1 MTKTS
6 LVQAPRGELANGSW
20 NSLGRDVLTPL
31 CAATGLESR
40 LDEVIEAFALLT
52 EGWGEEAI
60 PANPAWES
68 DVCSDHSPFEP
79 SIALS
84 PRGNVVRIL
93 VEAQGRAPTRAAQAE
108 AGRALTQRIGKRWG
122 LDTTRCEQLE
132 ALFLDTESPEG
143 NPAAGRFGIWH
154 ALEFHPARPTPS
166 VKVYFDLASWGPA
179 LHPALTEAALHQIG
193 FAEAWP
199 VLGELTTRRDRQQD
213 QLAYFSIDVEDSPH
227 ARVKLYL
234 RHHAASAEHLDGL
247 FRSARSYR
255 KESVKEATQALGVG
269 AGPYLARPVVS
280 SFAFTSK
287 SRSEPVS
294 ATLYF
299 PLESYVDTDAL
310 ALSRVLEFNREFAL
324 PTTELEAAVRGL
336 APAPLDE
343 LHGLTSYVSFREE
356 QDVARSTVYFS
367 PLAFGRD
374 NASERR
380 LRAAKHRER
389 VGELVQRFERHSLV
403 HLPYFR
409 RMSREPVSL
418 ERLWLLMKNFDVAIV
433 QEFPRRLASLVARAP
448 GDAIRALLAKQL
460 HDELGGGDF
469 TQAHKALFARLISG
483 LEAHRADVQD
493 PLIPARALS
502 DALEFEYV
510 SADPWF
516 GVGASLLVEVFGKQ
530 VDTFVA
536 AQFARQKQVAGHT
549 LEWLDLHTVLEVDHA
564 DDSAEI
570 AALIPEG
577 EAEEAALAGAEHIAN
592 ASNRF
597 FAEMYR
603 LTFD

>member
-1 MTKTS
+1 MSKS
-6 LVQAPRGELANGSW
+6 PLLQAPRGALENGSW

-40 LDEVIEAFALLT
+40 LDEIIAAFALMT
-52 EGWGEEAI
+52 EGWGDEPI
-60 PANPAWES
+60 PTHPSWES

-84 PRGNVVRIL
+84 PRGNVLRIL

-108 AGRALTQRIGKRWG
+108 AGRALTQRIGTRWG
-122 LDTTRCEQLE
+122 LDTSRCERLE
-132 ALFLDTESPEG
+132 TLFLEGNSPEG
-143 NPAAGRFGIWH
+143 QPVAGRFGIWH
-154 ALEFHPARPTPS
+154 ALEFHPGREAPS
-166 VKVYFDLASWGPA
+166 VKVYFDLSSWGAA
-179 LHPALTEAALHQIG
+179 LAPALTEEALHHIG
-193 FAEAWP
+193 FADAWA
-199 VLGELTTRRDRQQD
+199 VLGELTTRRDKHRD
-213 QLAYFSIDVEDSPH
+213 QIAYFSIDLDDSPS

-234 RHHAASAEHLDGL
+234 RHHEADAAHLDAL
-247 FRSARSYR
+247 FRSAKSYR
-255 KESVKEATQALGVG
+255 KESIKEATQSLGVG

-280 SFAFTSK
+280 SFAFTGG
-287 SRSEPVS
+287 SRGEPVS

-299 PLESYVDTDAL
+299 PLESYVESDAL
-310 ALSRVLEFNREFAL
+310 ALNRVLEFNRDFDL
-324 PTTELEAAVRGL
+324 PTTELEAAVTGL
-336 APAPLDE
+336 APVPLDE

-356 QDVARSTVYFS
+356 HNVARSTVYFS
-367 PLAFGRD
+367 PLAFGHD
-374 NASERR
+374 HASARR
-380 LRAAKHRER
+380 LKAAKHRER
-389 VGELVQRFERHSLV
+389 ISELVERFERHSLV

-409 RMSREPVSL
+409 RMNREPVSL

-433 QEFPRRLASLVARAP
+433 QEFPRRLAALVARAP
-448 GDAIRALLAKQL
+448 DDAIRALLTKQL

-469 TQAHKALFARLISG
+469 AQAHKALFGRLING
-483 LEAHRADVQD
+483 LETYRASVAD
-493 PLIPARALS
+493 PLGPAQALS
-502 DALEFEYV
+502 DALELEYV

-536 AQFARQKQVAGHT
+536 EQFARQKQVAGHT

-564 DDSAEI
+564 DDSAAI

-603 LTFD
+603 LTFG